1 MKLFVKQLPT
11 KMIPLSWLLCLM
23 TLLLKRAIETTLEFI
38 TNRKKSVVISNREA
52 FKDLIKFLKNL
63 TANHPVIRFTEVTLL
78 YEERLH
84 KRNFHESFI
93 N

>member
-1 MKLFVKQLPT
+1 MATLSDDIIAKGSYRNYIGVYYQQEKVSGNKQQRGV
-11 KMIPLSWLLCLM
+11 SQG
-23 TLLLKRAIETTLEFI
+23 
-38 TNRKKSVVISNREA
+38 

-84 KRNFHESFI
+84 ERNFHESFI